1 MLASRYRFCSLSFDI
16 DQPTWS
22 ADGSFYVNRGQ
33 IFDVTV
39 NQWLGERVI
48 AAELAKVRMHWNRL
62 EFAMALG
69 REGEFSVSVR
79 KVFTASENLLQP
91 TDKTVDLYARLPG

>member
-1 MLASRYRFCSLSFDI
+1 
-16 DQPTWS
+16 
-22 ADGSFYVNRGQ
+22 
-33 IFDVTV
+33 
-39 NQWLGERVI
+39 
-48 AAELAKVRMHWNRL
+48 MHWNRL

-69 REGEFSVSVR
+69 REGEFSASVR